1 MSKVFNVQ
9 AKRNNNKKVNAFYNR
24 AMEELKHFYE
34 INWNE
39 NTPSI
44 LLVDSREEFDI
55 LVGKKTE
62 SWVVGT
68 ALGYN
73 ELLLLSP
80 DSYEKES
87 IHKYSDEEYF
97 SLIKHELSHLF
108 YTILS
113 KGAPPVW
120 LDEGFA
126 IYSSGQLS
134 TKKKP
139 KELKHFLE
147 YYSKVGEDV
156 YSEAGFVVEA
166 LFKKYSKKKVL
177 DFIKLLPKLNEEKVF
192 KEAFEKYFKLD
203 LTYERIGEL
212 L

>member
-1 MSKVFNVQ
+1 MSKVFNIQ
-9 AKRNNNKKVNAFYNR
+9 AQKSHNKKVSAFYDR
-24 AMEELKHFYE
+24 AMEELKDFYG

-44 LLVDSREEFDI
+44 LLVDSRKEFDI
-55 LVGKKTE
+55 LIGKQTE
-62 SWVVGT
+62 PWVVGT
-68 ALGYN
+68 TPRYN

-80 DSYEKES
+80 ESYEKES

-156 YSEAGFVVEA
+156 YPEAGFVVEA
-166 LFKKYSKKKVL
+166 LFKKYGKEEVL
-177 DFIKLLPKLNEEKVF
+177 GFIKLLPKFKGEKIF
-192 KEAFEKYFKLD
+192 KETFEKYFQLE
-203 LTYERIGEL
+203 LSYESIGEL
-212 L
+212 M

>member
-1 MSKVFNVQ
+1 MSKVLNIQ
-9 AKRNNNKKVNAFYNR
+9 AQKSHNKKVNAFYDR
-24 AMEELKHFYE
+24 AMEELKDFYG

-44 LLVDSREEFDI
+44 LLVDSRREFDI
-55 LVGKKTE
+55 LIGKQTE
-62 SWVVGT
+62 PWIVGT
-68 ALGYN
+68 TLKYN

-80 DSYEKES
+80 ESYEKES
-87 IHKYSDEEYF
+87 IHIYSDEEYF

-108 YTILS
+108 YTIFS

-139 KELKHFLE
+139 KKLKHFLE
-147 YYSKVGEDV
+147 YYSKVGEEV

-166 LFKKYSKKKVL
+166 LFKKYGKEKVL
-177 DFIKLLPKLNEEKVF
+177 GFIKLLPKLKGEKIF
-192 KEAFEKYFKLD
+192 KETFEKYFQLE
-203 LTYERIGEL
+203 LSYESIGEL
-212 L
+212 M